1 MDYVL
6 FGLLLLG
13 PILMHLWMGKKI
25 RGLVAR
31 EPKVAWLRHL
41 PKAGLLTLLLGVPAA
56 MGIYFVWQAIEV
68 ASATGAERATQ
79 MAQSMSN
86 GLNCGVLVAPN
97 LVYLAFSVV
106 VLVVGWRL
114 PVAGRPD
121 AF

>member
-13 PILMHLWMGKKI
+13 PILRHLWMGKKI

-86 GLNCGVLVAPN
+86 GLTPPN
-97 LVYLAFSVV
+97 SN
-106 VLVVGWRL
+106 
-114 PVAGRPD
+114 
-121 AF
+121 